1 MKKNLSKILF
11 VSAMTLFLSG
21 CNNSG
26 EQTTTTQ
33 STEPTTEPTS
43 EPTSEPTQPVH
54 VHEINEYGYC
64 ATCGE
69 YLGSYP
75 AVFPEDNVV
84 PALKE
89 NECCFYKF
97 SVYAGHIYSMS
108 DLKEY
113 SYEETCWYGHS
124 DEGFS
129 LVATNQPK
137 IEVDGD
143 GKIDGKLYDFAIFKI
158 KASNNHEKTG
168 SFEYHVN
175 HGNKK
180 INDFFF
186 CEYDGSYVGKELI
199 IGEPSGD
206 GYESREKGA
215 YRCKIENGKEYTL
228 GLTTSGGGEIKF
240 YTRIEDGKFQEIV
253 WGDGQKIALSSQ
265 DNYVYILVTAP
276 DEGLSV
282 LIGIY

>member
-1 MKKNLSKILF
+1 MKKPLYLLVGVILSL
-11 VSAMTLFLSG
+11 TLAG
-21 CNNSG
+21 CNQNQNES
-26 EQTTTTQ
+26 TTESTTPTVEPT
-33 STEPTTEPTS
+33 TEPTTEPT
-43 EPTSEPTQPVH
+43 EPVH

-69 YLGSYP
+69 YLGTYP
-75 AVFPEDNVV
+75 NNHPEDNTV
-84 PALKE
+84 PVLKE
-89 NECCFYKF
+89 NECSFYKL
-97 SVYAGHIYSMS
+97 SIYPGHIYSIS

-129 LVATNQPK
+129 LVTTNQSK

-158 KASNNHEKTG
+158 KASSNHEKTG
-168 SFEYHVN
+168 SFEYYVN

-186 CEYDGSYVGKELI
+186 CEYDGSYVGKELT

-206 GYESREKGA
+206 GYAGGEKGA
-215 YRCKIENGKEYTL
+215 YRCKIENGNEYTL
-228 GLTTSGGGEIKF
+228 GLTKSEGGEIKY
-240 YTRIEDGKFQEIV
+240 YTRIDNDQFQEIV
-253 WGDGQKIALSSQ
+253 WGDGQKIALSSS
-265 DNYVYILVTAP
+265 DSYVYILVSAP
-276 DEGLSV
+276 AEGFSV